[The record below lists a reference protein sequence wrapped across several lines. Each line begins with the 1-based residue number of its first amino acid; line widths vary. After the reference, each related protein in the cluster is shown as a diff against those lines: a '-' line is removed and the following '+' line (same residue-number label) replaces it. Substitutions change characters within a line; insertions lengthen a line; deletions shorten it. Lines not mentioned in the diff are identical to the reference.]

1 VHVGYGGARLTRS
14 AHPQCA
20 APAVEKLHDPHMFT
34 PHDDLTAAVAS
45 HSAGCVRWFS
55 SNAGLLQRTA
65 ERANGHQQDPKRVS
79 SYKILGEIGLML
91 MVCGRSGKFARSKDY
106 QEILSAFDSAVGKI
120 RLPTE
125 DPSSSLRF
133 LLGATLALE
142 ANELNSD
149 RFREDSNRLLR
160 QDLLHVLDQTPWSIL
175 SLTYWQVP
183 AFELLIPRPLNFN
196 AGASFD
202 LDKFDNYTGNF
213 GQILGQIEGET
224 AFGMRRAEVGR
235 VPRTLL
241 YAGASR
247 AISRNDIA
255 SGARALRCL
264 NYVTPTG
271 EDRSEVHHLFDA
283 ICARQE
289 SLGHF
294 GTDANAPGDE
304 LRRAFECL
312 WAIAEVGTTYR
323 LFMDLTA
330 TFAATGGFQ
339 EAEWANAMR

>member
-175 SLTYWQVP
+175 SLTYFLDRCGMRHGLPSLEELYSWSILRSRP
-183 AFELLIPRPLNFN
+183 PLHFLATHEMYALSHLIFFLGDFGGNIAFFTRLPDHQSISKYIDHVTAACLIEEDW
-196 AGASFD
+196 D
-202 LDKFDNYTGNF
+202 LTGEF
-213 GQILGQIEGET
+213 LIGYECVGVDQSPMRDFAWRQLVRHQLPQGQID
-224 AFGMRRAEVGR
+224 
-235 VPRTLL
+235 VPRRIQKKDHSEASQLDTFERHYHQTLVGVIASTL
-241 YAGASR
+241 YAQR
-247 AISRNDIA
+247 HR
-255 SGARALRCL
+255 
-264 NYVTPTG
+264 
-271 EDRSEVHHLFDA
+271 
-283 ICARQE
+283 
-289 SLGHF
+289 
-294 GTDANAPGDE
+294 
-304 LRRAFECL
+304 
-312 WAIAEVGTTYR
+312 
-323 LFMDLTA
+323 
-330 TFAATGGFQ
+330 
-339 EAEWANAMR
+339 